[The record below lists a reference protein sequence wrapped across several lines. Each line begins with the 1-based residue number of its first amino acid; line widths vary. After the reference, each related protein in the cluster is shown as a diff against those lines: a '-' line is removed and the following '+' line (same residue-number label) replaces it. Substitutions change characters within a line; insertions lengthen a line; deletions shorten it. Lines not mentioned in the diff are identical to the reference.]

1 MNIFG
6 FFPPNTSVKCIYHV
20 FMFLHGWPNFVD
32 PPFHSE
38 HILSN
43 AFQIGFQSFLMVF
56 FFSTILLCYQPGHF
70 EATEYQT
77 WLNQQRCLLVHTE
90 SRAPVILYQPCWVIS
105 VIRSR
110 LSPLSASSGWW
121 LFSSGQSFQD
131 YQEPA
136 AAPCCIF
143 SQWVQK
149 RGTFSSAILFLW
161 EKRGS
166 ISQSSPFSSG
176 HTD

>member
-1 MNIFG
+1 
-6 FFPPNTSVKCIYHV
+6 
-20 FMFLHGWPNFVD
+20 MFLHGWSNFVD

-38 HILSN
+38 HVLSH
-43 AFQIGFQSFLMVF
+43 AFQIGLQSFLMVF
-56 FFSTILLCYQPGHF
+56 FVSTILLCYQPGHF

-77 WLNQQRCLLVHTE
+77 WLNQQRCLLAHIE
-90 SRAPVILYQPCWVIS
+90 SRAPVILYQSCRVIS

-143 SQWVQK
+143 SQWVAYAEKGQFL
-149 RGTFSSAILFLW
+149 FSHSLSLR
-161 EKRGS
+161 EER
-166 ISQSSPFSSG
+166 QHFSELPVLLRP
-176 HTD
+176 H